1 MLEDR
6 GDHPLGRRHAGLAGW
21 FVRCPVRS
29 HTIGIQSLTLI
40 AALTARNPHETP
52 STTHPRGTSS
62 RGNGTRGHPPHADP
76 PRQARHVPQDLWD
89 EVARPI
95 EPDRVWSCLHTKPRQ
110 EKATARDLRAAR
122 TPFYLPQVVHE
133 DRTPGGRKTRSILP
147 LFGGYLFLFGDKSQ
161 RLDALRGN
169 RLVNIL
175 EVADQDGLIHDLRQI
190 HQMLRSGLAIMPE
203 SSVPV
208 GGQIRITN
216 GPLTG
221 LVGTV
226 VRRGKRD
233 DFVAVVK
240 MLGLGTTVALEDW
253 HVDIIIE

>member
-1 MLEDR
+1 MPILPAEPDMY
-6 GDHPLGRRHAGLAGW
+6 P
-21 FVRCPVRS
+21 
-29 HTIGIQSLTLI
+29 
-40 AALTARNPHETP
+40 E
-52 STTHPRGTSS
+52 
-62 RGNGTRGHPPHADP
+62 
-76 PRQARHVPQDLWD
+76 DLWD
-89 EVARPI
+89 EVARPVKS
-95 EPDRVWSCLHTKPRQ
+95 DRVWSCLHTKPRQ

-122 TPFYLPQVVHE
+122 IPFYLPQVVHE
-133 DRTPGGRKTRSILP
+133 DRTPAGRKTRSILP

-203 SSVPV
+203 PSAPV

-216 GPLTG
+216 GPLIG

-233 DFVAVVK
+233 HFVAVVK
-240 MLGLGTTVALEDW
+240 MLGLGATVALEDW
-253 HVDIIIE
+253 QVEVIKK